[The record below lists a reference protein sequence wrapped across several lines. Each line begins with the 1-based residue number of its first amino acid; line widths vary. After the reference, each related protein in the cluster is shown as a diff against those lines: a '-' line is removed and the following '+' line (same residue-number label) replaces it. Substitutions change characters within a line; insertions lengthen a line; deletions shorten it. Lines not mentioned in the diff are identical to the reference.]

1 MNSNKEFLYNL
12 IQKKEKQYEKKK
24 TNRFI
29 VTVLSFSVM
38 FFGLFYSIMNTEL
51 SEAIFLAIFCSFIH
65 VFINFFIFNYL
76 IAKSNNENLELET
89 LKQEYTNM
97 DN

>member
-51 SEAIFLAIFCSFIH
+51 SEAIFEVLCVNGRFCCYGNTISLPVGTKLARKERCPF
-65 VFINFFIFNYL
+65 
-76 IAKSNNENLELET
+76 
-89 LKQEYTNM
+89 
-97 DN
+97 